1 MCREEETRDHY
12 RRCLYPIPPL
22 EKLCRRG
29 GRKRIGAGRGM
40 EDTKAFQTRSTD
52 THVNLEIVHGGLQRL
67 KPDEVPG
74 LGE

>member
-40 EDTKAFQTRSTD
+40 EDTKAY
-52 THVNLEIVHGGLQRL
+52 
-67 KPDEVPG
+67 
-74 LGE
+74 